1 MIRVVLLVKQGWRE
15 INRLVHPN
23 GVFILKINQKLIP
36 EHVIDAVWGFVG
48 VYVVL
53 FNLILLTLM
62 ACGLDFLSAW
72 SAVIASIA
80 NVGPGLGSVALNYS
94 ALNDAAKWILSF
106 AMIVGRLE
114 IFTVMVLFTP
124 AFWRQ

>member
-1 MIRVVLLVKQGWRE
+1 MVRVVLLMKQGSRE
-15 INRLVHPN
+15 INRLIHPN

-53 FNLILLTLM
+53 FNFILLTLM
-62 ACGLDFLSAW
+62 ACGLDFISAW

-80 NVGPGLGSVALNYS
+80 NVGPGLGEVALNYGT
-94 ALNDAAKWILSF
+94 LNDAAKWILSF